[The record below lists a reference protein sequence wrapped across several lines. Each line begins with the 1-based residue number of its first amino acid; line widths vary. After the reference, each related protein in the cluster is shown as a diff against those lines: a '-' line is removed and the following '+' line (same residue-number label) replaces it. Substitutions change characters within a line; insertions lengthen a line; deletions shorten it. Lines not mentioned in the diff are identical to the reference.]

1 MATETPIK
9 TTFRKQF
16 ASDFMNRFQNDSESF
31 YFLFYGRVHPWDDDS
46 EPAPTVDTFG
56 SPSDGW
62 NNMIGTQLIQ
72 EDDLSLIIPRYN
84 WTSGT
89 VYSQYEDDVD
99 LFNESC
105 PSKFYIMNSNFRIY
119 KCIYNNK
126 GGQSTDEPISTT
138 TNIFQTPD
146 GYRWKFL
153 YQIPE
158 DLKKFVTS
166 EYIPVETLT
175 AVSYS
180 NERALQFDVQQAA
193 TDGSINQ
200 INVTQQGTHWPHTVV
215 ATHYVGDN
223 EYTPNRFEIQQNVVV
238 ASANIGDVDIALNMK
253 NILTYAGAV
262 QEIAGYSL
270 YIYSGSGAGQYMEIE
285 SATAFAGGD
294 ELGYALVTLKEPLT
308 RPLSVASDD
317 ISRFEI
323 LPTIKV
329 LGNGSSAVAI
339 PQMKETAEGSAQYVI
354 DSVIMVNG
362 GQDYSVVRATADRP
376 DPGDQADI
384 NLPEKEYLQTLLKV
398 HVSPPGGHGSN
409 PEVEMGARDVMI
421 NVKTTGDVG
430 GAISAVN
437 DFRQFGVITNPVLWK
452 GELAGDL
459 AGQEQEERIRL
470 RVIKP
475 EQIEIHFNLTGNAG
489 DNYYPILPIDEQHDH
504 QDDSHSGGPL
514 YDYIIGDEVVQEG
527 TGAKGIVLNWIP
539 PVNVD
544 IDPTTPAGEELVGR
558 LFLEVTDGTFVKGDS
573 PYGPGEPYVIGISS
587 TTNGYPNYNAYH
599 SSGTP
604 LLVLEYTD
612 ETFDVGSIVMG
623 TTSYSTAKIVEWTVD
638 EGGRS
643 GFLYLSNINGAFI
656 IPRIDLETGDI
667 LDGERITQFVN
678 VNKHTGIFDI
688 SNVAS
693 DGLHLEMNSG
703 IIGSDTTELTIPI
716 QSYKQ
721 TYTVYIK
728 PQGDSSVIV
737 SGDYPKDSKVSI
749 KREGIVIGTA
759 YVVDFLVD
767 EGGETATLELTT
779 VKDFDGEFK
788 AEDLI
793 HFGDT
798 TTVVR
803 KDTTLF
809 SGTKAMVDYPEL
821 KPDSGEML
829 YIQNILPVKRNPER
843 SEEMKLILRF

>member
-46 EPAPTVDTFG
+46 SAPSTVDTFG

-62 NNMIGTQLIQ
+62 NNMMGTQLIQ
-72 EDDLSLIIPRYN
+72 EGDLALIVPRYN

-105 PSKFYIMNSNFRIY
+105 PSKFYIINSDSKVY

-126 GGQSTDEPISTT
+126 DGPSTDEPISTT

-153 YQIPE
+153 YQIAE

-175 AVSYS
+175 GVSYS

-200 INVTQQGTHWPHTVV
+200 VNVTQQGTHWPHTVV

-223 EYTPNRFEIQQNVVV
+223 EYTPSKFEIQQNVVV
-238 ASANIGDVDIALNMK
+238 ASASIGDVEVALNMK

-262 QEIAGYSL
+262 DAIAGYSL
-270 YIYSGSGAGQYMEIE
+270 YIYSGSGAGQYIEIE
-285 SATAFAGGD
+285 SSTATADGE
-294 ELGYALVTLKEPLT
+294 ELGYAAVTLKYPLT

-323 LPTIKV
+323 LPTIKI

-339 PQMKETAEGSAQYVI
+339 PQMKETAEGSAQYVV
-354 DSVIMVNG
+354 DSIVMVNG
-362 GQDYSVVRATADRP
+362 GQDYNVVRATATRP
-376 DPGDQADI
+376 VGAQEDL
-384 NLPEKEYLQTLLKV
+384 NYNLQTLLKV
-398 HVSPPGGHGSN
+398 HISPPGGHGSN
-409 PEVEMGARDVMI
+409 PEVELGARDVMI

-430 GAISAVN
+430 GAINAVN
-437 DFRQFGVITNPVLWK
+437 DFRQFGIVTNPVLWK
-452 GELAGDL
+452 GELAGEL
-459 AGQEQEERIRL
+459 AGQEQDERIRL
-470 RVIKP
+470 RLIKP
-475 EQIEIHFNLTGNAG
+475 EQIEIQFNLTGNAG

-504 QDDSHSGGPL
+504 QDDSQVHSGGL
-514 YDYIIGDEVVQEG
+514 KYDYVIGDEVTQEG

-544 IDPTTPAGEELVGR
+544 IDPTHPAGEELVGR
-558 LFLEVTDGTFVKGDS
+558 LFLEVTDGTFLKGDN
-573 PYGPGEPYVIGISS
+573 PYEDPDKAIGIYSS
-587 TTNGYPNYNAYH
+587 TNLYPNYNAYN
-599 SSGTP
+599 SAATP
-604 LLVLEYTD
+604 LLELEYTD
-612 ETFDVGSIVMG
+612 ETFDVGSIVIG

-638 EGGRS
+638 DGGRS
-643 GFLYLSNINGAFI
+643 GFLYLSSINGKFI
-656 IPRIDLETGDI
+656 IPRIDLETGNI
-667 LDGERITQFVN
+667 LDGERLTQFID
-678 VNKHTGIFDI
+678 VNKYTGIFDI

-728 PQGDSSVIV
+728 PKGDSSVIV

-749 KREGIVIGTA
+749 IRESIVIGTA
-759 YVVDFLVD
+759 IVVDFLVD
-767 EGGETATLELTT
+767 ESGETATLELTT

-793 HFGDT
+793 HFEDTST
-798 TTVVR
+798 TTIVR
-803 KDTTLF
+803 TDATLF
-809 SGTKAMVDYPEL
+809 SGTKPMVDYPEL

-829 YIQNILPVKRNPER
+829 YIQNILPVRRNPER

>member
-31 YFLFYGRVHPWDDDS
+31 YFLFYGRVHPWDNDS
-46 EPAPTVDTFG
+46 LAPPTVDTFG
-56 SPSDGW
+56 SSSDGW
-62 NNMIGTQLIQ
+62 NNMMGTQLIQ
-72 EDDLSLIIPRYN
+72 EGDLSLIIPRYD
-84 WTSGT
+84 WISGT

-105 PSKFYIMNSNFRIY
+105 PSKFYIVNSDSKVY

-126 GGQSTDEPISTT
+126 GGPSTDEPISTT

-153 YQIPE
+153 YQIAE

-175 AVSYS
+175 GVSYS

-200 INVTQQGTHWPHTVV
+200 INVNQQGTHWPQTVV
-215 ATHYVGDN
+215 ATHYIGDN
-223 EYTPNRFEIQQNVVV
+223 EYTPNKFEIQQNVVV
-238 ASANIGDVDIALNMK
+238 ASSSIGAVEVSLNMK

-262 QEIAGYSL
+262 DAIAGYSL

-285 SATAFAGGD
+285 SATSTAGGS
-294 ELGYALVTLKEPLT
+294 ELGYALVTLKKPLT

-323 LPTIKV
+323 LPTIKI
-329 LGNGSSAVAI
+329 LGNGSSSVGI

-354 DSVIMVNG
+354 DSVVMVNG
-362 GQDYSVVRATADRP
+362 GQDYNVVRATAVRP
-376 DPGDQADI
+376 PGVQE
-384 NLPEKEYLQTLLKV
+384 NLPAELQTLLKV
-398 HVSPPGGHGSN
+398 HISPPGGHGSN
-409 PEVEMGARDVMI
+409 PEVELGARDVMI
-421 NVKTTGDVG
+421 NIKTTGDVG
-430 GAISAVN
+430 GAITAVN
-437 DFRQFGVITNPVLWK
+437 DFRQFGIVTNPVLWK
-452 GELAGDL
+452 GELSGEL
-459 AGQEQEERIRL
+459 AGKEQDERIRL
-470 RVIKP
+470 RVTKP

-504 QDDSHSGGPL
+504 QDDSHVHSGGVL
-514 YDYIIGDEVVQEG
+514 YDYVIGDEVTQEE

-544 IDPTTPAGEELVGR
+544 FDPTPPAGEELVGR
-558 LFLEVTDGTFVKGDS
+558 LFLEVTDGTFIKGDN
-573 PYGPGEPYVIGISS
+573 PYEDDTTPIGISS
-587 TTNGYPNYNAYH
+587 STNNYPNYNAYN
-599 SSGTP
+599 SAATP
-604 LLVLEYTD
+604 LLILEYTD
-612 ETFDVGSIVMG
+612 DTFDVGSVVIG

-638 EGGRS
+638 DGGRS
-643 GFLYLSNINGAFI
+643 GFLYLSGINGKFI
-656 IPRIDLETGDI
+656 IPRIDTETGNI
-667 LDGERITQFVN
+667 LDGERLTQFIN
-678 VNKHTGIFDI
+678 VNKYTGIFDI

-703 IIGSDTTELTIPI
+703 IIGSDATELTIPI

-728 PQGDSSVIV
+728 PQVDSSVIV
-737 SGDYPKDSKVSI
+737 SGNYPKDSKISI
-749 KREGIVIGTA
+749 IRESIVIGTA
-759 YVVDFLVD
+759 YVVEFLVD
-767 EGGETATLELTT
+767 ETGETATLELTT

-788 AEDLI
+788 AEDVI
-793 HFGDT
+793 YFEDT
-798 TTVVR
+798 DTSTVVR

-809 SGTKAMVDYPEL
+809 SGTAPMVDYPEL

-829 YIQNILPVKRNPER
+829 YIQNILPVRRNPER